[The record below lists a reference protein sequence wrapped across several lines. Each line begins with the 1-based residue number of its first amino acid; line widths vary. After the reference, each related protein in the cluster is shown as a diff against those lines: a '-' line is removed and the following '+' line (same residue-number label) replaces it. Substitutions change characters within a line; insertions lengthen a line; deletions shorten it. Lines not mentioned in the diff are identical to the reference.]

1 MFKYNL
7 VIGNSFSSAKQSYT
21 QINYDFVPNSVDK
34 QKNGLLEIND
44 KKGMQEVT
52 VKLPGTDGEDRE
64 YNQQTPVKYNQ
75 EITKQCVLVVNQDAV
90 GGPTLTLE
98 RVSQVVAVRKSRNV
112 CGQVLSNAD
121 VPQSFSKPP
130 TVAKRQKMQAPPV
143 QNHQHSQNNLQNPQI
158 MQNSQHP
165 SSHTQ
170 QIHKT
175 NQIQPSQRLMPP
187 VPIQNQMP
195 QHHNQNLPSN
205 GNEGNNDGSSSS
217 SGSGSSSSGSSTS
230 GSGSSSSES
239 DDENNEVNQLTG
251 QQQIG
256 GQIGGQMG
264 GQMSQ
269 QMGQQVGQQMG
280 GQMGQ
285 VQQQQGGLQ
294 SFAQNNNPYNAPIT
308 SNQPNPGNG
317 TSLGGFASF
326 YNAKPQTAVEQIHDD
341 LRLSSSESEVD

>member
-1 MFKYNL
+1 
-7 VIGNSFSSAKQSYT
+7 
-21 QINYDFVPNSVDK
+21 VPYSVDK

-52 VKLPGTDGEDRE
+52 VKFAGTDGDDKE

-98 RVSQVVAVRKSRNV
+98 RVSQVVAVRKSRNKDSH
-112 CGQVLSNAD
+112 VLSNAD

-143 QNHQHSQNNLQNPQI
+143 QNHQHSQNNPQNPQI

-165 SSHTQ
+165 PSHTQ

-187 VPIQNQMP
+187 VPTQNQMPP

-239 DDENNEVNQLTG
+239 DEENNEVNQQAS
-251 QQQIG
+251 QQ
-256 GQIGGQMG
+256 QIGGQMG

-269 QMGQQVGQQMG
+269 QMGQQMG

-308 SNQPNPGNG
+308 SNQLNPGNG

-326 YNAKPQTAVEQIHDD
+326 YNAKPQTAVETNMADD
-341 LRLSSSESEVD
+341 LNMSSSESEVD